1 MGREESKKLEQGIS
15 KSLIEHGPTVKAAT
29 KILALGIESRA
40 SDIFVEPASDALR
53 VRYRVD
59 GILYERITLPVSFHS
74 GLISRIKVMAGLDIA
89 EHRLPQE
96 GRFRMHFQARDVD
109 FRVSIVPASTGEKI
123 VMRILDKSRIIL
135 DIDRLGLDQRTL
147 TLFKRNLVKPFGM
160 LLVCGPTGSGKTT
173 TLYSA
178 LSFINSVET
187 NIVTVEDPIEY
198 ELSGINQVAAQEQI
212 GLTFA
217 QALRSI
223 LRQDPDVILVGEI
236 RDSETADIAVKAA
249 LTGHLLLS
257 TLHTTSAPSAMV
269 RLKDM
274 GVEPFLISSSCLLIV
289 SQVLLRTLCP
299 ACRIPYPTPPEVM
312 AEVNATR
319 LKIKEAPPQLYKAK
333 GCADCGGTGYKNRIA
348 LAETME
354 VTPDIRRLIVSNAPE
369 TEIRKYAQEEGMV
382 LLRENALNF
391 ALQGLTTMEEVVRVT
406 IK

>member
-1 MGREESKKLEQGIS
+1 MEPQESKKLEQNIS

-40 SDIFVEPASDALR
+40 SDIFIEPDSDAVK
-53 VRYRVD
+53 VRYRID
-59 GILYERITLPVSFHS
+59 GILYERITLPVSFHA
-74 GLISRIKVMAGLDIA
+74 GLVSRIKVMAGLDIA

-96 GRFRMHFQARDVD
+96 GRFRMRFQARDVD
-109 FRVSIVPASTGEKI
+109 FRVSVVQTSIGEKI
-123 VMRILDKSRIIL
+123 VMRILDKSKIIL
-135 DIDRLGLDQRTL
+135 DIDKLGFDERTL
-147 TLFKRNLVKPFGM
+147 TLFKRNLIKPFGM

-178 LSFINSVET
+178 LNFINSVET

-198 ELSGINQVAAQEQI
+198 ELSGINQVSVQDEI

-223 LRQDPDVILVGEI
+223 LRQDPDIILVGEI
-236 RDSETADIAVKAA
+236 RDTETADIAVKAA

-257 TLHTTSAPSAMV
+257 TLHTTSAPSAMI

-299 ACRIPYPTPPEVM
+299 ACRLPYPTPPAVM
-312 AEVNATR
+312 AELTATK
-319 LKIKEAPPQLYKAK
+319 LNIKESLQLYKAK
-333 GCADCGGTGYKNRIA
+333 GCADCGNTGYKNRIA

-354 VTPDIRRLIVSNAPE
+354 VTPNIRRLIFSNAPE
-369 TEIRKYAQEEGMV
+369 TEIRKCAQEEGAV
-382 LLRENALNF
+382 LLRENALNL
-391 ALQGLTTMEEVVRVT
+391 AVQGITTMEEVVRVT
-406 IK
+406 TR